1 MIGSY
6 SRFGTSKQISL
17 GISILIFIKISESY
31 ANTLMLK
38 SEENWLAL
46 YMPIL
51 IGFSIFGFLIF
62 LASNQKL
69 IGNKKQSREI
79 V

>member
-1 MIGSY
+1 
-6 SRFGTSKQISL
+6 
-17 GISILIFIKISESY
+17 
-31 ANTLMLK
+31 MLK

-46 YMPIL
+46 YMPVL
-51 IGFSIFGFLIF
+51 IGFSIFSFLIF

-69 IGNKKQSREI
+69 IGNKKQPREI